1 MSEFFAAVFGDVHLK
16 DKIYR
21 NRPMYGDSYFVFNAA
36 IDIAIENEVKVVI
49 LPGDILDK
57 QSNNSK
63 PIAQLKAGLD
73 KLGDA
78 GIDVVYIQGQHCMA
92 DPPWPSVSKNAVHL
106 HRNAYEVAGHTIVGI
121 DFQAKENLQDEL
133 SWVSEAWD
141 CDPAKTILV
150 MHQVWSPWMPDFAL
164 PQGHLDDVSGFIP
177 ELGLLVT
184 GDLHEWKAEPT
195 ADGLVVLSPG
205 SMCMQSISEPKDKYV
220 TLIGPRLLRDAEP
233 TVSWK
238 SELHYEN
245 KVRLPTRPFI
255 DVPFLDHPESID
267 RCIREYF
274 EDMFANWQ
282 KYCEEVSLPDEMR
295 APLIRFSYDHSLSGD
310 IHRLEKLVGDR
321 GHIFWK
327 ERAPKE
333 SPLYGG
339 PKGRGV
345 LNDVVATMGETLAN
359 QDSWTGLAER
369 NGFDHEDAVREVAG
383 RLLSGEN
390 PEEELNRWRKEQA
403 GKALSKNPKGV

>member
-63 PIAQLKAGLD
+63 PITQLKAGLD
-73 KLGDA
+73 KLDAA
-78 GIDVVYIQGQHCMA
+78 GIQVAYIQGQHCMA

-106 HRNAYEVAGHTIVGI
+106 HRNSIEVDGYTITGI

-133 SWVSEAWD
+133 SWVSETLKA
-141 CDPAKTILV
+141 DPAKTILV

-184 GDLHEWKAEPT
+184 GDLHEWKSEIT
-195 ADGLVVLSPG
+195 SEGLIALSPG
-205 SMCMQSISEPKDKYV
+205 SMCMQSISEPEDKYV
-220 TLIGPRLLRDAEP
+220 TLVEP
-233 TVSWK
+233 SGRGFGIHQK
-238 SELHYEN
+238 

-255 DVPFLDHPESID
+255 DWPFLGTVSDID
-267 RCIREYF
+267 DVMREF
-274 EDMFANWQ
+274 DEVFDDTQ
-282 KYCEEVSLPDEMR
+282 SYCEQNSLPDEMC
-295 APLIRFSYDHSLSGD
+295 APLVRFRYDHSLSGD
-310 IHRLEKLVGDR
+310 IHRLEKLVGGR

-327 ERAPKE
+327 ELAPKVSEDEPGVVLGASGAVKTME
-333 SPLYGG
+333 SI
-339 PKGRGV
+339 
-345 LNDVVATMGETLAN
+345 LAASA
-359 QDSWTGLAER
+359 DIEDLARELAE
-369 NGFDHEDAVREVAG
+369 
-383 RLLSGEN
+383 RLLSGGN
-390 PEEELNRWRKEQA
+390 PEEELNRWRKERLGPFFLAKTQELA
-403 GKALSKNPKGV
+403 GQPKKRKEISG

>member
-16 DKIYR
+16 DKVYS

-106 HRNAYEVAGHTIVGI
+106 HRNAYEVAGYTIVGI

-133 SWVSEAWD
+133 SWVSETLKA
-141 CDPAKTILV
+141 DPAKTILV
-150 MHQVWSPWMPDFAL
+150 MHQVWSPWMPDFTL
-164 PQGHLDDVSGFIP
+164 PQGHLDDVARFIP
-177 ELGLLVT
+177 DLGLLVT
-184 GDLHEWKAEPT
+184 GDLHEWKTDRTAE
-195 ADGLVVLSPG
+195 GLIALSPG
-205 SMCMQSISEPKDKYV
+205 SMCMQSIAEPEDKYV
-220 TLIGPRLLRDAEP
+220 TLLGHCDEYGHDM
-233 TVSWK
+233 TV
-238 SELHYEN
+238 

-255 DVPFLDHPESID
+255 DWPLLGTVSDIED
-267 RCIREYF
+267 VIREF
-274 EDMFANWQ
+274 DEVFADTQ
-282 KYCEEVSLPDEMR
+282 SYCEQNSLPDEMC
-295 APLIRFSYDHSLSGD
+295 APLVRFRYDHSLSGD
-310 IHRLEKLVGDR
+310 IHRLEKLVGGR

-327 ERAPKE
+327 EIAPKVSQGELDAYELGVHAGLNAIKTME
-333 SPLYGG
+333 S
-339 PKGRGV
+339 V
-345 LNDVVATMGETLAN
+345 LSSTDCEP
-359 QDSWTGLAER
+359 
-369 NGFDHEDAVREVAG
+369 AVREVAE
-383 RLLSGEN
+383 RLLSGGS
-390 PEEELNRWRKEQA
+390 PEEELHRLRKERMEEE
-403 GKALSKNPKGV
+403 KHRREVDEFERS